1 MVYDLVLKNGEVY
14 VDRCFLK
21 KNIYIN
27 GEKIVRI
34 TDKVLASKKTIDCAE
49 KRIMPGFIDPHV
61 HFDLNLGEF
70 SSRDDFYQGSKIAA
84 LGGVTTFID
93 FLDPIFENEGL
104 EKALNQ
110 RQSLA
115 KESLVDYSFHVTLG
129 NFTDNINDLI
139 DRVKALGLPS
149 IKVFTTYSDSNRK
162 ISLNKLYELISDKIL
177 VLVHAEKDELI
188 TQADTICNY
197 KKARPWFS
205 EYLQLLEIAG
215 IAELKKG
222 NVYFVHTTCGS
233 AIQGIVEKFG
243 YLIDQNRII
252 FESCPQYFYLNEEK
266 YTEENSRLFLIAP
279 PLRNRKEMIYLKSNI
294 DNIQTIGTDH
304 CAFTKEDKEKYDEV
318 SKIPKGFGSIEFSFS
333 LMYNI
338 FGEKIIDYFTKN
350 PAKIFGLYPQ
360 KGKIELNT
368 DADLVIFD
376 PNKEFTIDSGHSNAG
391 YSPYEG
397 ISLKGKVESTILRGK
412 VIVENYNYVGQSKGN
427 FLRRKYESD

>member
-1 MVYDLVLKNGEVY
+1 MIYDLVLKNGEIY
-14 VDRCFLK
+14 IDQCFLK

-34 TDKVLASKKTIDCAE
+34 TDKILASKKTIDCTD
-49 KRIMPGFIDPHV
+49 KLIMPGFIDPHV
-61 HFDLNLGEF
+61 HFDLDLGEF

-93 FLDPIFENEGL
+93 FLDPILRNEDL
-104 EKALNQ
+104 EEVFRK

-115 KESLVDYSFHVTLG
+115 KKSLVDYSFHVTLG
-129 NFTDNINDLI
+129 NFTDNITDLI
-139 DRVKALGLPS
+139 NQAKILGLPS

-162 ISLNKLYELISDKIL
+162 IALNKLYELIGDEIL
-177 VLVHAEKDELI
+177 VLIHAEKDELI
-188 TQADTICNY
+188 TQADEIFNY
-197 KKARPWFS
+197 KNARPWFS
-205 EYLQLLEIAG
+205 EYLQILEIAG

-233 AIQGIVEKFG
+233 AIQMVAEKFNH
-243 YLIDQNRII
+243 LLAQNKII

-266 YTEENSRLFLIAP
+266 YTEESSKLFLIAP
-279 PLRNRKEMIYLKSNI
+279 PLRSKKEMIYLKSNI
-294 DNIQTIGTDH
+294 DHIQTIGTDH
-304 CAFTKEDKEKYDEV
+304 CAFTKKDKEKYDAV
-318 SKIPKGFGSIEFSFS
+318 SKIPKGFGSIEYSFS

-360 KGKIELNT
+360 KGKIELDT
-368 DADLVIFD
+368 DADLVIFN
-376 PNKEFTIDSGHSNAG
+376 PNKEFTIDSGHSNAD

-397 ISLKGKVESTILRGK
+397 ISLKGKVESTLLRGE
-412 VIVENYNYVGQSKGN
+412 VIVKDYNYVGQIKGN
-427 FLRRKYESD
+427 FLRRKYESN